1 MKLLAVVAALV
12 LAPSVVA
19 APPRAP
25 ELVTVAV
32 GPDRAMGFVA
42 GDGLVVTVA
51 HVLGGEPITAD
62 GRSATVARVDRR
74 DDLALLSVP
83 GVRGPAPHFGGS
95 DATTVLGRP
104 APIVRHIRASV
115 DGGPRRPALELLA
128 DVVVGDSGAPVVTR
142 GGRVAGVVFARSRR
156 RSDVA
161 YAVDASAVAAL
172 LRANV
177 NGSH

>member
-1 MKLLAVVAALV
+1 MKKLVAVVAALA

-42 GDGLVVTVA
+42 GDEVVVTVA
-51 HVLGGEPITAD
+51 HVVGDETITAD
-62 GRSATVARVDRR
+62 GRPATVARVDRR
-74 DDLALLSVP
+74 NDLALLRVP
-83 GVRGPAPHFGGS
+83 GMRGAAPRFGDSGE
-95 DATTVLGRP
+95 TTVLGRP
-104 APIVRHIRASV
+104 APIVRRIRASV
-115 DGGPRRPALELLA
+115 DGGPRRPALELRA
-128 DVVVGDSGAPVVTR
+128 QVAVGDSGAPVLTR
-142 GGRVAGVVFARSRR
+142 DGRVAGVVFARSRTR
-156 RSDVA
+156 EDVA

-172 LRANV
+172 TNV